1 MERGALVPTDP
12 GMTLARLMNGDTVTE
27 QELIPDSHRAILN
40 AIIDKE
46 PKFRVTPDTADGMDI
61 IDWVARINEE
71 LRIVRTD
78 EDENNVFRAL
88 HQIRYLS
95 TQAMLA
101 QTRKDLARVA

>member
-1 MERGALVPTDP
+1 MERSDVVLADP
-12 GMTLARLMNGDTVTE
+12 GMTIARLAEGRTVTE
-27 QELIPDSHRAILN
+27 QELVPDSHKAILN
-40 AIIDKE
+40 AIIDKA
-46 PKFRVTPDTADGMDI
+46 PKFRVDPDTADSMDI

-78 EDENNVFRAL
+78 EDDNRVFRAL
-88 HQIRYLS
+88 HQIRYLA